1 MNKIFIF
8 LSLCLAALPG
18 CATSYRGT
26 YWVKGEAGDEP
37 GIRQQQA
44 VAVRNAVLRIADE
57 FGFVVKESAS
67 KSTESILT
75 GLLLGVSKDGL
86 KDPYGALRIE
96 NALVDLRV
104 SFIYPFKITIC
115 DVGNYR
121 ESELVMKLKA
131 RLEAELANVKP
142 TVSVTFRRDRT
153 QLD

>member
-8 LSLCLAALPG
+8 LSLGLAALPG

-37 GIRQQQA
+37 RIIQQQA
-44 VAVRNAVLRIADE
+44 VAVRNAVLRVADE

-67 KSTESILT
+67 KSAESILP

-86 KDPYGALRIE
+86 KDQSSAFGIE
-96 NALVDLRV
+96 NVLVDLRV
-104 SFIYPFKITIC
+104 SFIYPFRITIC
-115 DVGNYR
+115 DVGNYE
-121 ESELVMKLKA
+121 ESELVRKLKA

-142 TVSVTFRRDRT
+142 TVSVTFRHDRT